1 MIAGSLEIQM
11 SASLA
16 RLSDDMKKTQTIVGS
31 TMKNVESSV
40 ASAKKVLGA
49 LGIGLGVGYFVTLI
63 KGSIDAMD
71 RLRDLSKTTN
81 ITVESLAGLK
91 LAAQQNR
98 MIDKLKRK
106 GKSDQSAED
115 KAREQ
120 AEFLAGCTK
129 EFSSNIEYP
138 NGSGASL
145 TGEALHKAVYSDTSI
160 GFIAE
165 QVGKHL
171 GEWGNFKTGSPK
183 P

>member
-1 MIAGSLEIQM
+1 MDIKKFAVEETSVLELLDANDAPMLGEDQKPMTITLYGPGSKQY
-11 SASLA
+11 A
-16 RLSDDMKKTQTIVGS
+16 RAQ
-31 TMKNVESSV
+31 
-40 ASAKKVLGA
+40 
-49 LGIGLGVGYFVTLI
+49 
-63 KGSIDAMD
+63 
-71 RLRDLSKTTN
+71 
-81 ITVESLAGLK
+81 
-91 LAAQQNR
+91 AAQSNR

-106 GKSDQSAED
+106 GKSDQSADD

-145 TGEALHKAVYSDTSI
+145 AGEALHKAVYSDTSI